1 GLLTQENSELR
12 DRVADLEHRVQA
24 QSDELTCLKS
34 SLSDCLRRLATLE
47 SSRGGPHYHVPV
59 HNYHGAVMHA
69 SHCSTE
75 LMALQSQASPNFA
88 SAKSPSVAPSGGPSF
103 SKKSAPAATAAGGG
117 ATRASAAGRR
127 TTGSGGGGHTV
138 SYGPPPAKH
147 PASRQSAKEQPLH
160 VSVSQS
166 AGNKEPVWVKEEGI
180 LRIYLRGRAVNLY
193 APSDIGDQLS
203 AKEIGEAPNTQ
214 LKLEWVYGY
223 RGRDCRSNLYH
234 LPTGE
239 LVYFVASVVVLHNV
253 EEGTQRHYTGHNDD
267 VKCLAVHP
275 DRITMA
281 SGQVAGHDK
290 KQGKPHV
297 RIWSSV
303 DLTTLHVLGLG
314 DFERAVSCL
323 AFSRADG
330 GTHLCV
336 VDDAN
341 EHAISVWDWSR
352 GHKLTETK
360 TSTEPVLACECHPL
374 DAGVII
380 TCGKNQL
387 AFWTLEGSRQAE
399 VRALP
404 DILPKR
410 RSDHGRLE
418 RQHPGVARGSNR
430 IGQAVTGAHEG
441 GIFSLC
447 AMKDDKLVSGGRDRR
462 LVQWD
467 SAYNRTGAEA
477 TVPEQY
483 GPIRT
488 LAQGPGNAL
497 LVGTTRNC
505 ILQGALDLA
514 ASLTPIVSGHSD
526 ELWGLASHPSQLQF
540 ATAGSDRLV
549 TVWDALTHQTVWSRE
564 ITDQGHCLAFHPSG
578 ETLAVGCQNGRW
590 YVLDAQRCGDI
601 AAVHTDGSEQI
612 ECLEF
617 SPDGSM
623 LALGSRD
630 NSIYVF
636 ACTEA
641 GRKYSRIGR
650 CCGHSSFITHLDW
663 SADCVH
669 LRSNSGDYE
678 LLFWT
683 AANCRQVS
691 SPSSL
696 RDSEWASQRCAISF
710 DTAGVWPEGAD
721 GTDINASDR
730 SFDRQLVATGDDFG
744 QVCLYR
750 YPCFQPR
757 SKGHAAA
764 GHSSHVTN
772 VRFLRDSSR
781 LLSTGGKDTAVLQWE
796 IA

>member
-1 GLLTQENSELR
+1 
-12 DRVADLEHRVQA
+12 
-24 QSDELTCLKS
+24 
-34 SLSDCLRRLATLE
+34 
-47 SSRGGPHYHVPV
+47 
-59 HNYHGAVMHA
+59 
-69 SHCSTE
+69 
-75 LMALQSQASPNFA
+75 LQSQASPNFA

-193 APSDIGDQLS
+193 APSDIGDQLGS
-203 AKEIGEAPNTQ
+203 TATEVETAGLTFTTCQ
-214 LKLEWVYGY
+214 LGSW
-223 RGRDCRSNLYH
+223 S
-234 LPTGE
+234 T
-239 LVYFVASVVVLHNV
+239 FVASVVVLHNV

-374 DAGVII
+374 DAGLSLPAARTSWPSGLWRDKHDKPKFVLCLTFSQNGDLI
-380 TCGKNQL
+380 TGDSN
-387 AFWTLEGSRQAE
+387 GS
-399 VRALP
+399 
-404 DILPKR
+404 ILVWP
-410 RSDHGRLE
+410 
-418 RQHPGVARGSNR
+418 RGSNR
-430 IGQAVTGAHEG
+430 IGQAVTEAHEG

-488 LAQGPGNAL
+488 LAQL
-497 LVGTTRNC
+497 Y
-505 ILQGALDLA
+505 
-514 ASLTPIVSGHSD
+514 
-526 ELWGLASHPSQLQF
+526 
-540 ATAGSDRLV
+540 
-549 TVWDALTHQTVWSRE
+549 
-564 ITDQGHCLAFHPSG
+564 
-578 ETLAVGCQNGRW
+578 TLCEHVVCAHK
-590 YVLDAQRCGDI
+590 DQRCTERDCLPPT
-601 AAVHTDGSEQI
+601 AANRRDTDGSEQI